1 LLGSTI
7 DQTGH
12 GLDNPAQ
19 QPRHIAPAP
28 EVSSS
33 AASEVSC
40 SPVSLLTAPVRK
52 SGRPQLPPLLPQIVE
67 QLHLAYVGTVREVS
81 ANLNRIAAR
90 TGVPKTRLK
99 YEAKKRGWRCQVDR
113 RAWNPQEVDYLK
125 EKLGTASITRIAH
138 DLKRSV
144 VSVRVKTAKLRLSIW
159 LSEGYNISDLGEV
172 FGLHHSRIES
182 WARRGLLGKP
192 HGHGGHG
199 GNIRFAEAS
208 VVRFIRRYPS
218 EYNLGRVDETWF
230 KSMVFGRYAGRM

>member
-1 LLGSTI
+1 MLGRTA

-33 AASEVSC
+33 ATSEVSC
-40 SPVSLLTAPVRK
+40 SPVSLLIARK
-52 SGRPQLPPLLPQIVE
+52 SRRQLPPLPPQIVE
-67 QLHLAYVGTVREVS
+67 ELHRAYVGTVREVS

-99 YEAKKRGWRCQVDR
+99 YEAQKRGWRCQADR
-113 RAWNPQEVDYLK
+113 RPWNPQEVDYLK

-138 DLKRSV
+138 DLKRPL
-144 VSVRVKTAKLRLSIW
+144 VSVRVKAAKLRLSIR
-159 LSEGYNISDLGEV
+159 LSEGYNISDLAEV
-172 FGLHHSRIES
+172 FGLHYSRIES

-199 GNIRFAEAS
+199 GNIRFAETN
-208 VVRFIRRYPS
+208 VGRFIRRHPS
-218 EYNLGRVDETWF
+218 EYNLGRVDATWF
-230 KSMVFGRYAGRM
+230 KSMVFGRYAGRV